1 MLRMCG
7 ADLALLVQ
15 QATTNSK
22 QNGRFL
28 IKSRKIFVGSEGLQ
42 CFIINGYNLIYCFR
56 YEVA

>member
-1 MLRMCG
+1 MCG
-7 ADLALLVQ
+7 AELALLVQ

-28 IKSRKIFVGSEGLQ
+28 TKSRKKSVGSKGLHV
-42 CFIINGYNLIYCFR
+42 IINEYNLIKCFR